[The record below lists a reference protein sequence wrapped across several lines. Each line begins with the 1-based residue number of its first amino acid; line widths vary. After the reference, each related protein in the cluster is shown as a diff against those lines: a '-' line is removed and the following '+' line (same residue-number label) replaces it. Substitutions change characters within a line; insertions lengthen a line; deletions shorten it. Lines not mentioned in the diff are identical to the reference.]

1 MAWVRTLV
9 ILGLCFGGAS
19 SAHAV
24 TVRCDPC
31 ALPVL
36 GASFEVTGTFSDE
49 LGIAL
54 VGHTSRWKLGAIEL
68 RDVILTV
75 RSHGDRIDACAAG
88 ALASVRIRACSAL
101 PRSLDRVRRLHA
113 IDVTWRAVGA
123 GLSGHGSAQL
133 AWSPGGDVRI
143 EHGHVELAFEPQR
156 LGSVAIGPATIS
168 TELAGNLTR
177 FALDLRGQLHV
188 ESIHH
193 ATDLSLRGL
202 DVPLDLRIESGRI
215 VPRAAIVASIGEAT
229 VVVAGRELR
238 LGSPSLVVHDA
249 QPFTWLAFPGDEHR
263 LTWNAVAGLPLEIG
277 AGSLTMSF
285 DDALVTSGHVRL
297 LDGELVLAPFSLRS
311 GNATVRIDGTA
322 MPS

>member
-1 MAWVRTLV
+1 M
-9 ILGLCFGGAS
+9 
-19 SAHAV
+19 
-24 TVRCDPC
+24 
-31 ALPVL
+31 
-36 GASFEVTGTFSDE
+36 
-49 LGIAL
+49 
-54 VGHTSRWKLGAIEL
+54 
-68 RDVILTV
+68 
-75 RSHGDRIDACAAG
+75 
-88 ALASVRIRACSAL
+88 
-101 PRSLDRVRRLHA
+101 
-113 IDVTWRAVGA
+113 TWRAVGA

-263 LTWNAVAGLPLEIG
+263 LTWSAVAGLPLEIG

-285 DDALVTSGHVRL
+285 DDALVTSGHVRV

-311 GNATVRIDGTA
+311 GNATVRIDGLSVARVATLVSRGRVA
-322 MPS
+322 GTGALDGEVILDHDGAGFRLQRAAIHTRAAGQLHMSPGLIQIAHAISDFDYDHLTCEVQPAGHDPEAIISIHGYGMRSRQELELTINVRGVRALAH

>member
-9 ILGLCFGGAS
+9 ILGVCLGGAS
-19 SAHAV
+19 AAHAV
-24 TVRCDPC
+24 TVRCRPC

-36 GASFEVTGTFSDE
+36 GASFDVTGTFSDE
-49 LGIAL
+49 PLDIAL
-54 VGHTSRWKLGAIEL
+54 VGHTAKWKIGAIEL

-143 EHGHVELAFEPQR
+143 EHGHVEFAFESQR
-156 LGSVAIGPATIS
+156 LGSVAIGRATIS
-168 TELAGNLTR
+168 SEIAGSLTR
-177 FALDLRGQLHV
+177 LALDLRGQLHV
-188 ESIHH
+188 ESIH

-202 DVPLDLRIESGRI
+202 EVPLELRIESGRI
-215 VPRAAIVASIGEAT
+215 VPWAAIVARVGEAT
-229 VVVAGRELR
+229 VVVAGRELS
-238 LGSPSLVVHDA
+238 LGSPSLVVHDG
-249 QPFTWLAFPGDEHR
+249 QPFTW
-263 LTWNAVAGLPLEIG
+263 
-277 AGSLTMSF
+277 
-285 DDALVTSGHVRL
+285 
-297 LDGELVLAPFSLRS
+297 
-311 GNATVRIDGTA
+311 
-322 MPS
+322 